1 MLGAIMQGAKR
12 MGLPSDRLAG
22 ILYPPECLVTKDQ
35 PMSANFG
42 LEHVEF
48 VPVLKSGE
56 GTIREVEFLKR
67 AKTLEGDFGLCDAE
81 VLIMDQANLPGNLR
95 GLNIYFAAAEI
106 MEPYSDP
113 FEVCLS
119 IPYMAFSEQRQAWVI
134 RFHPVKIFPRS
145 GQIVVMASIFHQNS
159 LVPKFKA

>member
-1 MLGAIMQGAKR
+1 MQGTQR

-35 PMSANFG
+35 PLSANFG
-42 LEHVEF
+42 LERIEF
-48 VPVLKSGE
+48 VPVLAPGE
-56 GTIREVEFLKR
+56 GTIRESEFLER
-67 AKTLEGDFGLCDAE
+67 VKTLEGDFGLCDAE
-81 VLIMDQANLPGNLR
+81 VLIMDQANLSVDLR
-95 GLNIYFAAAEI
+95 YKHIYFTAAEI
-106 MEPYSDP
+106 MEPFSDP
-113 FEVCLS
+113 FEVTLS
-119 IPYMAFSEQRQAWVI
+119 VPYMSFSENRQAWVI